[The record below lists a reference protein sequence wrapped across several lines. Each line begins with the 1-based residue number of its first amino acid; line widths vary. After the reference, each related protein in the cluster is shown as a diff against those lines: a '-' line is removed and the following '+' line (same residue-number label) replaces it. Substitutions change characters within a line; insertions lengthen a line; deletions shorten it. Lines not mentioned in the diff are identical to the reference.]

1 MNKSQLALL
10 YAHRIQ
16 KNAAHQMP
24 LSDHTIPSNW
34 SDRVKMG
41 WYYVNLRKWLSEGI
55 VTFSYWKKDGSIREA
70 KGTLNELLIP
80 LDQRPKGSP
89 LATPNYDGVAYFDLD
104 KQGWRSFSVTCFIGF
119 VTRWKIDQAK

>member
-1 MNKSQLALL
+1 MNKSALALL

-16 KNAAHQMP
+16 KNAARQMP
-24 LSDHTIPSNW
+24 LSNHSVPSNW

-119 VTRWKIDQAK
+119 VTRWKIDQVK

>member
-10 YAHRIQ
+10 SAHRIQ

-24 LSDHTIPSNW
+24 LSDHSIPSNW

-89 LATPNYDGVAYFDLD
+89 LATPNYDAVSYFDLD

>member
-10 YAHRIQ
+10 SAHRIQ

-24 LSDHTIPSNW
+24 LSDHSIPSNW

-89 LATPNYDGVAYFDLD
+89 LATPNYDAVSYFDLD

-119 VTRWKIDQAK
+119 VTRWKIDQVK